1 MVEKIALFRPGE
13 HYGYSAPEMKVPRPA
28 APARLTSAAIAAAIR
43 GDSAR
48 VLNNI
53 NSPELLGSVEL
64 LDILRDSKAPPAD
77 RVSGSGS

>member
-1 MVEKIALFRPGE
+1 
-13 HYGYSAPEMKVPRPA
+13 MKVPRPA

-48 VLNNI
+48 VLNKI